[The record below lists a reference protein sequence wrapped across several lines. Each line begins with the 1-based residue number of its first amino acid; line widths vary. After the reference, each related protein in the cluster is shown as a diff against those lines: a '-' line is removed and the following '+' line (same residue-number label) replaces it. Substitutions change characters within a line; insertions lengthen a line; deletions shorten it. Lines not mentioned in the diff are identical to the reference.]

1 MVSDNGQT
9 MQAVEFINPGENAA
23 AQITTQPVPVPQDG
37 EVLIRVRAAGLNR
50 PDLAQMAGR
59 YPPPP
64 SVTTVPGLEVA
75 GEIVAACGDTGG
87 LSIGDT
93 VCALVSGGGYAEYC
107 TAPAPQCLPL
117 PEGYDVIRA
126 AALPENFFTV
136 WVNLF
141 EHGRLQKGEKLLV
154 HGGSSGI
161 GTAAVQIAA
170 ALGIEVAATAG
181 SDEKCAACLKLGATT
196 AVNYKTDDFAEVLG
210 ENSIDVVLD
219 MVGGDYVPR
228 NMKVLRDRGRHVS
241 IAGLRGWT
249 TEISIFDIM
258 RKRLVLTGS
267 TLRPRSIAEKAAIA
281 KALHETVWPLLS
293 AGKIAPVIHAVYQ
306 LKEVDTALSLLES
319 SAHIGKIILKIDS

>member
-23 AQITTQPVPVPQDG
+23 AQITTQPVPVPQVG
-37 EVLIRVRAAGLNR
+37 EVLIRVRAAGINR

-64 SVTTVPGLEVA
+64 GVTSVPGLEIA
-75 GEIVAACGDTGG
+75 GDIIAVNGDAAGFSVGDK
-87 LSIGDT
+87 
-93 VCALVSGGGYAEYC
+93 VCALVSGGGYAQYC

-117 PEGYDVIRA
+117 PEGYDFIRA

-161 GTAAVQIAA
+161 GTAAVQIAS
-170 ALGIEVAATAG
+170 ALGIEVAVTAG
-181 SDEKCAACLKLGATT
+181 SDEKCAACLELGANT
-196 AVNYKTDDFAEVLG
+196 AVNYKKEDFVTVLG
-210 ENSIDVVLD
+210 ENSTDVVLD

-228 NMKVLRDRGRHVS
+228 NIKVLRDKGRHVS

-267 TLRPRSIAEKAAIA
+267 TLRPRSVAEKAAIA
-281 KALHETVWPLLS
+281 KALHQTVWPLLAS
-293 AGKIAPVIHAVYQ
+293 GNIAPVIHAVYP
-306 LKEVDTALSLLES
+306 LEEAAAALALLDS
-319 SAHIGKIILKIDS
+319 SAHIGKIILEIDS

>member
-1 MVSDNGQT
+1 MVSDNRKT
-9 MQAVEFINPGENAA
+9 MRAVNFINPGENAT
-23 AQITTQPVPVPQDG
+23 AQITEQPIPAPQDG
-37 EVLIRVRAAGLNR
+37 EVLIRVHAAGINR

-64 SVTTVPGLEVA
+64 GVTAVPGLEVA
-75 GEIVAACGDTGG
+75 GEIVAINGDTSGFKT
-87 LSIGDT
+87 GDK

-117 PEGYDVIRA
+117 PDGYDATLA

-161 GTAAVQIAA
+161 GTAAVQIAT
-170 ALGIEVAATAG
+170 ALGIEVAVTAG
-181 SDEKCAACLKLGATT
+181 SEEKCTACLELGA
-196 AVNYKTDDFAEVLG
+196 ASAINYKTDDFVAVLG
-210 ENSIDVVLD
+210 ENSTDVVLD

-228 NMKVLRDRGRHVS
+228 NIQVLRDRGRHVS

-267 TLRPRSIAEKAAIA
+267 TLRPRSIAEKTVIA

-293 AGKIAPVIHAVYQ
+293 AGKITPVIHAVFS
-306 LKEVDTALSLLES
+306 LEDVGDALSLLES
-319 SAHIGKIILKIDS
+319 SEHIGKIILKIDG

>member
-1 MVSDNGQT
+1 
-9 MQAVEFINPGENAA
+9 MQAVEFLNPGENAEA
-23 AQITTQPVPVPQDG
+23 RVTPQPVPVPQTG
-37 EVLIRVRAAGLNR
+37 EVLIRVHAAGINR

-64 SVTTVPGLEVA
+64 GASTIPGLEVA
-75 GEIVAACGDTGG
+75 GEVVAVNGETAG
-87 LSIGDT
+87 LSEGDK

-107 TAPAPQCLPL
+107 TAPALQCLPL
-117 PEGYDVIRA
+117 PDGYDFIRA

-161 GTAAVQIAA
+161 GTAAVQIAS
-170 ALGIEVAATAG
+170 ALGIDVAVTAG
-181 SDEKCAACLKLGATT
+181 SDEKCAACLELGATT
-196 AVNYKTDDFAEVLG
+196 AINYKTDDFVEVLG

-228 NMKVLRDRGRHVS
+228 NIKILRDRGRHVS

-267 TLRPRSIAEKAAIA
+267 TLRPRSIAEKSIIA
-281 KALHETVWPLLS
+281 KALQENVWPLLS
-293 AGKIAPVIHAVYQ
+293 TEKIAPVIHAVYP
-306 LKEVDTALSLLES
+306 LDDVSTALSLLES
-319 SAHIGKIILKIDS
+319 SAHIGKIILKIDA

>member
-1 MVSDNGQT
+1 MVSENGQK
-9 MQAVEFINPGENAA
+9 MQAVEFLNPGENAEA
-23 AQITTQPVPVPQDG
+23 RVTPQPVPVPQTG
-37 EVLIRVRAAGLNR
+37 EVLIRVHAAGINR

-64 SVTTVPGLEVA
+64 GASTIPGLEVA
-75 GEIVAACGDTGG
+75 GEVVAVNGETAG
-87 LSIGDT
+87 LSEGDK

-107 TAPAPQCLPL
+107 TAPALQCLPL
-117 PEGYDVIRA
+117 PDGYDFIRA

-161 GTAAVQIAA
+161 GTAAVQIAS
-170 ALGIEVAATAG
+170 ALGIDVAVTAG
-181 SDEKCAACLKLGATT
+181 SDEKCAACLELGATT
-196 AVNYKTDDFAEVLG
+196 AINYKTDDFVEVLG

-228 NMKVLRDRGRHVS
+228 NIKILRDRGRHVS

-267 TLRPRSIAEKAAIA
+267 TLRPRSIAEKSIIA
-281 KALHETVWPLLS
+281 KALQENVWPLLS
-293 AGKIAPVIHAVYQ
+293 TEKIAPVIHAVYP
-306 LKEVDTALSLLES
+306 LDDVSTALSLLES
-319 SAHIGKIILKIDS
+319 SAHIGKIILKIDA